1 LTTDDRIEKTATAKL
16 KRSWQIKKFVY
27 DCITIIY
34 PEIYYL
40 AIKECFI
47 FDVYRSYLIKQG
59 DLVIDLGAG
68 IGEFSVLASKKV
80 GTKGT
85 VVAIE
90 PNVEDFKL
98 LTNNIKNNNCSNVI
112 PINMGVG
119 DKAKENEMTFWG
131 RKFKFET
138 DTLKAILDQRVSN
151 VIGRTI
157 DFMKIDIEGYEA
169 KVISN
174 DIDII
179 KEANAISLE
188 LHNTKEEIDKI
199 LIPNSFFFEPI
210 VTSYVVRKSLTSLLH
225 HPRHFF
231 RATFNTIANNPSLA
245 YKLFIGYGM
254 NKKVMAKSSTHIII
268 GTYIKR

>member
-1 LTTDDRIEKTATAKL
+1 MPDDHNEKTATSKL
-16 KRSWQIKKFVY
+16 KRSWQIKKFAY
-27 DCITIIY
+27 DSITIIY

-80 GTKGT
+80 GTKGV

-90 PNVEDFKL
+90 PNKEDFKL
-98 LTNNIKNNNCSNVI
+98 LSMNIKNNNCLNII

-119 DKAKENEMTFWG
+119 DKAEVNEMTFWG
-131 RKFKFET
+131 RKFRFET
-138 DTLKAILDQRVSN
+138 DTLKAILDQSD
-151 VIGRTI
+151 IIDRTI
-157 DFMKIDIEGYEA
+157 DFIKIDIEGYEA

-174 DIDII
+174 DVDII
-179 KEANAISLE
+179 KEANAISIE
-188 LHNTKEEIDKI
+188 LHNNKDQIDKI
-199 LIPNSFFFEPI
+199 LVPNGFFFEPVETNYI
-210 VTSYVVRKSLTSLLH
+210 VRKALTSLLP

-231 RATFNTIANNPSLA
+231 RAAFNTIVNNPRLA
-245 YKLFIGYGM
+245 YKLFAGYNM
-254 NKKVMAKSSTHIII
+254 EKKVASNSTHIII
-268 GTYIKR
+268 GTYIKRT